1 LRRSRLSGVT
11 LGSTIAIDWMPSLKN
26 LARHAPIIIA
36 GGLVALS
43 LIGGTTFS
51 RYYWGYWFSPPA
63 LGPTVRGFA
72 RLHAFVSVAAAAPTP
87 NLGWKVSSLS
97 PAQIGE
103 GASWYRDSPVDA
115 FWYRLHAAVENANL
129 QLTPEDSAA
138 PERVLARLEKQVAAS
153 ELLVDGE
160 PGYLFAKRLNGFAAI
175 GPARSGDTLVVLAL
189 KGSEMSNDHY
199 PVFDF
204 AYVCG
209 EREERCRLVQQTLYF
224 EDVAGGFRW
233 YWASLAALFVGVAVV
248 VPAFGFWRLLVGVKQ
263 LIRRLKS
270 RAA

>member
-1 LRRSRLSGVT
+1 
-11 LGSTIAIDWMPSLKN
+11 MPSLKIV
-26 LARHAPIIIA
+26 ARHAPIIV

-43 LIGGTTFS
+43 LIVGTTFS

-72 RLHAFVSVAAAAPTP
+72 RLNAFVSVDAAAPAP
-87 NLGWKVSSLS
+87 NLGWKVSALS
-97 PAQIGE
+97 PAQISE
-103 GASWYRDSPVDA
+103 GASAYRDSPVDA
-115 FWYRLHAAVENANL
+115 FWFRMHAAVENANL
-129 QLTPEDSAA
+129 QLIPEASPA

-160 PGYLFAKRLNGFAAI
+160 PDYPFAKRLNGFAAI

-209 EREERCRLVQQTLYF
+209 VREDRCRLIQQNLYF
-224 EDVAGGFRW
+224 EDVAGIEGFRW
-233 YWASLAALFVGVAVV
+233 YWASLAVLFVGVAVV
-248 VPAFGFWRLLVGVKQ
+248 VPAFGFWCLLVGVKRF
-263 LIRRLKS
+263 IRRLKS